1 MPHTE
6 AAILGS
12 PSNLTTAV
20 ILIHRSLTLATP
32 CPPPLSLAPMI
43 EMQGYSAFDLD
54 GDGLLSLSDLK
65 NAAATLDL
73 DLRVS
78 LSVLHLPSS

>member
-1 MPHTE
+1 
-6 AAILGS
+6 
-12 PSNLTTAV
+12 
-20 ILIHRSLTLATP
+20 
-32 CPPPLSLAPMI
+32 MI
-43 EMQGYSAFDLD
+43 ELQGYSAFDLD